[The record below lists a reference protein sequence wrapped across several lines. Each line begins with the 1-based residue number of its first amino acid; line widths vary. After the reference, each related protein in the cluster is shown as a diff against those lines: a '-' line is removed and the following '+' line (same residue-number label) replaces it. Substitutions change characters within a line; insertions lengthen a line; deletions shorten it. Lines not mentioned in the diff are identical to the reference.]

1 VVARIGSNEGI
12 QMPGHPLSDVLPAD
26 VLDLCRLYPDPYARN
41 LRQQL
46 AKLAL
51 GAVQDAE
58 HILIDSGADSL
69 ILLTLRTRIVPG
81 DVVVTSKGS
90 YPTFN
95 YFAQGLGANIVEVP
109 YADDGATTLRPNLA
123 ELAVAAHAKRAALVY
138 LANPDNPT
146 GHVFRYAHRHHA
158 NLGKPHS
165 NKSTSEPD
173 QPDQPH
179 LWSSPSWPPTF
190 PFLLTAHRIAHSPSE
205 VSKLR
210 SELPT
215 QTTLIVDEAYIDFS
229 PENVLPVR
237 LPNTVQLRTLSK
249 AYGLAGLRIGLF
261 SLYLKAAYT
270 SSLRPHTKVAEGL
283 IH

>member
-1 VVARIGSNEGI
+1 VLARIGSNEGI
-12 QMPGHPLSDVLPAD
+12 EMPSHPLSDILPAD

-146 GHVFRYAHRHHA
+146 GHVFRYAFKQI
-158 NLGKPHS
+158 NLFVHPFL
-165 NKSTSEPD
+165 T
-173 QPDQPH
+173 
-179 LWSSPSWPPTF
+179 PPTF
-190 PFLLTAHRIAHSPSE
+190 P
-205 VSKLR
+205 
-210 SELPT
+210 
-215 QTTLIVDEAYIDFS
+215 
-229 PENVLPVR
+229 
-237 LPNTVQLRTLSK
+237 
-249 AYGLAGLRIGLF
+249 LF
-261 SLYLKAAYT
+261 Y
-270 SSLRPHTKVAEGL
+270 
-283 IH
+283 